1 MPRALQEQRYKI
13 RSCGFR
19 GGRELSPWK
28 FHYQRGSFC
37 LSHQR
42 AVEAVQWVF
51 GGSERL
57 LVMFSEMRKV
67 LPTGCFPEEP
77 VSPVVAFKSKGCVCK
92 KRKEGLPWNSLFSPF
107 PLLSSVEREREKE
120 NEQRAKRARA
130 FETETE
136 RLLRQNSYLQRKE
149 KVWIEFFCVFYF
161 FPERRMPKR
170 NLEKEK
176 KGKKRKEEKRWQKE
190 FHLYI

>member
-1 MPRALQEQRYKI
+1 MKENP
-13 RSCGFR
+13 
-19 GGRELSPWK
+19 
-28 FHYQRGSFC
+28 
-37 LSHQR
+37 
-42 AVEAVQWVF
+42 
-51 GGSERL
+51 
-57 LVMFSEMRKV
+57 
-67 LPTGCFPEEP
+67 
-77 VSPVVAFKSKGCVCK
+77 K

-149 KVWIEFFCVFYF
+149 KVWIEFFCVFF
-161 FPERRMPKR
+161 FPRMPKR

-176 KGKKRKEEKRWQKE
+176 KKKGKKRKEEKG
-190 FHLYI
+190 